1 MNRKIK
7 FSLIVVGVIIGTYMI
22 VVSFTLGEFHSS
34 FATIHGNG
42 MNPTIFD
49 GEAVEIDVHYKFNQ
63 IEKGDV
69 IMFYSDD

>member
-1 MNRKIK
+1 
-7 FSLIVVGVIIGTYMI
+7 MI